1 MKMSLKHAAAL
12 LPLFAA
18 CCATAANDAG
28 SSSAPQMPVASVQVV
43 TTEDSSGYAT
53 WVAMANEKFKAA
65 GGPDHFTHVYQG
77 VFAGEETGAV
87 FAVRFADSAV
97 ALAKDSEAIMKLP
110 ERHELMEH
118 LGAIRKLGPSILL
131 QAVHFEG
138 TYDGEWVLVTDAMV
152 KDEAAYIKALG
163 ELRALFDSH
172 GLKDIKINAYR
183 VVAGRS
189 NHSHEVV
196 ICAPSE
202 ERSAAMIDS
211 ESSPWMTDWLA
222 GVAGVRTVVHNGIYR
237 EISK

>member
-1 MKMSLKHAAAL
+1 MKMTLKHAAAL

-18 CCATAANDAG
+18 CYATAADDAG
-28 SSSAPQMPVASVQVV
+28 SKAAPQLPVVTVQAV
-43 TTEDSSGYAT
+43 TTEDTSGYAT

-77 VFAGEETGAV
+77 IVAGDETGAV
-87 FAVRFADSAV
+87 FAVRFADSAA
-97 ALAKDSEAIMKLP
+97 ALAKDTEAIMKLP
-110 ERHELMEH
+110 DRHEIMGH
-118 LGAIRKLGPSILL
+118 LAAIRKLGPSILL

-138 TYDGEWVLVTDAMV
+138 GYDGEWVLVTDAMV

-183 VVAGRS
+183 VIAGRS

-196 ICAPSE
+196 ISAPSE
-202 ERSAAMIDS
+202 ERNAAMLDS
-211 ESSPWMTDWLA
+211 EAAAWMTDWLA
-222 GVAGVRTVVHNGIYR
+222 GVANVRTVVHNGIYH